1 MKLGVTVAQLAVWE
15 LLRAAGIGQ
24 PGPRRRDSGGRQ
36 FLPAQADGMLATG
49 FLHVGTVLLK
59 RMYVLVFTGHHRP
72 DPVYERNRC
81 GIT

>member
-1 MKLGVTVAQLAVWE
+1 
-15 LLRAAGIGQ
+15 
-24 PGPRRRDSGGRQ
+24 
-36 FLPAQADGMLATG
+36 MLATG
-49 FLHVGTVLLK
+49 FLHVGTVLK